1 MKVLVINC
9 GSSSLKYQIIDM
21 TDESVI
27 AKGKCDKI
35 NLDGSFIQY
44 KCPAKD
50 VSFEKEVPMKNH
62 SEAIQILIDELT
74 NAEYGA
80 IKDVSEIS
88 EPKKL
93 NEHPNIAYIN
103 ALNEFKLNEKEE
115 NAIKSHMF
123 PLGKELPKYKESWVL
138 TGVDKGV
145 ATYEMTKFKL
155 TTALTIYTLFITNM
169 LLFGQK

>member
-1 MKVLVINC
+1 MQNLNI
-9 GSSSLKYQIIDM
+9 
-21 TDESVI
+21 TFDEI
-27 AKGKCDKI
+27 AKDIINTKKFNDLKKENHHGLTRYVHVMRVSKFTYKI
-35 NLDGSFIQY
+35 AKFFKLDYVSATRAALLHDY
-44 KCPAKD
+44 YTSEDLKD
-50 VSFEKEVPMKNH
+50 
-62 SEAIQILIDELT
+62 
-74 NAEYGA
+74 
-80 IKDVSEIS
+80 IS

-93 NEHPNIAYIN
+93 KEHPHIACIN
-103 ALNEFKLNEKEE
+103 ALNEFKLNKKEE

-169 LLFGQK
+169 ILFGQK

>member
-1 MKVLVINC
+1 MQKNIN
-9 GSSSLKYQIIDM
+9 I
-21 TDESVI
+21 TFDEI
-27 AKGKCDKI
+27 AKDIINTKKFNELKKENHHGLTRYVHVMRVSKFTYKI
-35 NLDGSFIQY
+35 SKFLKLDY
-44 KCPAKD
+44 
-50 VSFEKEVPMKNH
+50 VSATRAALLH
-62 SEAIQILIDELT
+62 DYYT
-74 NAEYGA
+74 ND
-80 IKDVSEIS
+80 DVSEIS

-93 NEHPNIAYIN
+93 NEHPNVAYVN

-169 LLFGQK
+169 ILFGQK